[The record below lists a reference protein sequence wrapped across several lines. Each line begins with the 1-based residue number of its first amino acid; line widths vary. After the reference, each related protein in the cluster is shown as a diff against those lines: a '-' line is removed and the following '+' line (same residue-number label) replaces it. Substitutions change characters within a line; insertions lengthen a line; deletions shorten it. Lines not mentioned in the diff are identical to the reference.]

1 MFRERIYTMQAVVAT
16 AAILAADNPLLQIGQ
31 VGFESDTGLF
41 KVGDGQTAW
50 ASLSYAASHPD
61 HTHDALYSALDH
73 THDSLYA
80 ALVHSHV
87 NDGAAPVNAVA
98 STATLTSDE
107 TAPGDGDT
115 VTLGTKTY
123 TFKTVLSTEPAV
135 EGEVLIG
142 ASAAAAL
149 DNLKAAVN
157 HTGTPGTDYTCE
169 AAHPDIEATTNTDTT
184 QVFVARVAGEAGD
197 ALASEEDSDHLAFGE
212 TTFGSGVDGTV
223 GSKGEIRFD
232 ETYLYILS
240 TDNTISGAN
249 WKKIA
254 LA

>member
-1 MFRERIYTMQAVVAT
+1 MFRERIFTMQAVVAT

-50 ASLSYAASHPD
+50 ASLSYAASQPG
-61 HTHDALYSALDH
+61 H

-80 ALVHSHV
+80 ALAHSHV

-197 ALASEEDSDHLAFGE
+197 ALASEEDSDHLAFGD

-240 TDNTISGAN
+240 ADNTVSGAN
-249 WKKIA
+249 WKKSA

>member
-1 MFRERIYTMQAVVAT
+1 MIKKEAFEMQAIVAE
-16 AAILAADNPLLQIGQ
+16 AAVFASENIVLRRGQ
-31 VGFESDTGLF
+31 VGFESDTGRF
-41 KVGDGQTAW
+41 KIGTGVANWTT
-50 ASLSYAASHPD
+50 LSYAASQPGHTHDTLYSASD
-61 HTHDALYSALDH
+61 HTHE
-73 THDSLYA
+73 SLYA
-80 ALVHSHV
+80 ALAHSHV

-197 ALASEEDSDHLAFGE
+197 ALASEESSDHLAFGD

-232 ETYLYILS
+232 ESYLYILS
-240 TDNTISGAN
+240 ADNTVSGAN

>member
-41 KVGDGQTAW
+41 KIGDGRTAW
-50 ASLSYAASHPD
+50 DSLSYAASQP
-61 HTHDALYSALDH
+61 DH

-197 ALASEEDSDHLAFGE
+197 ALASEEDSDHLAFGD

-240 TDNTISGAN
+240 ADNTVSGAN
-249 WKKIA
+249 WKRVS